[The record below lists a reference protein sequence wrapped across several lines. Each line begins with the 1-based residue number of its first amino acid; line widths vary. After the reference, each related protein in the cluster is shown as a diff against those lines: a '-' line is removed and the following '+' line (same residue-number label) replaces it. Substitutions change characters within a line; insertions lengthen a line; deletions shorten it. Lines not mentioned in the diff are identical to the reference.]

1 MQRPQE
7 MTSLN
12 NDVFV
17 RKDDPRIVFRGLLD
31 GVMADICFC
40 AALAYQEG
48 KTELCSRL
56 RELNDCCK
64 AVMSAHV
71 KGTEPAMQKIGGRD
85 LETLHEMSHDPGKYF
100 ACGHFLPEPDKGLA
114 LSYLNVVRT
123 RIRDAER
130 ALVSATR
137 EGESESVLQAMNRL
151 SSAAYVMMCESN
163 TAKL

>member
-1 MQRPQE
+1 
-7 MTSLN
+7 
-12 NDVFV
+12 
-17 RKDDPRIVFRGLLD
+17 
-31 GVMADICFC
+31 
-40 AALAYQEG
+40 
-48 KTELCSRL
+48 
-56 RELNDCCK
+56 
-64 AVMSAHV
+64 
-71 KGTEPAMQKIGGRD
+71 
-85 LETLHEMSHDPGKYF
+85 MSHDPGKYF

-137 EGESESVLQAMNRL
+137 EGESESIIQAMNRL